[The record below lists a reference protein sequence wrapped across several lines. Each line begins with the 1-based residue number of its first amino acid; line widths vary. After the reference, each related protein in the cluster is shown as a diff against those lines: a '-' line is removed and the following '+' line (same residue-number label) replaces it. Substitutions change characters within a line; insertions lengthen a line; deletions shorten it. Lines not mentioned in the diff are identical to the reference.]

1 MDRGLIGPLLPLII
15 PYFGLTK
22 TEAGGLVSLFF
33 VGYLSTFVGGILSD
47 KYGRKKVVTPSVI
60 GFGIVTSITS
70 LVFSVLSFGI
80 VRVLTGI
87 LEGLQYPAAAAWV
100 SETFSQAERG
110 RALGIWET
118 GYSLGTLLGTLVA
131 TLLGAWLSWRAPWV
145 LAGVLSIIAGILM
158 AKYAVERPRRETP
171 GYDEQ
176 MALGPHPKPQF
187 KDALRIRNVWVVFV
201 LHGLYNFTFWMA
213 ASWLPSYAIDV
224 KGMEFIGGGLLTTV
238 LFAGIS
244 IGLILNGYLADK
256 IGRVK
261 SISLMSGL
269 AGIAMLIF
277 TQVSEPALIFIFI
290 ALAGILGAYISQ
302 VIALVTDT
310 TDPEIAGTAF
320 GIALFGGEV
329 GAVLGPIMGGYIADH
344 FGFQQAIYMLPVT
357 LFAACILVWL
367 AKETKFVESKELS
380 YAQE

>member
-1 MDRGLIGPLLPLII
+1 
-15 PYFGLTK
+15 
-22 TEAGGLVSLFF
+22 
-33 VGYLSTFVGGILSD
+33 
-47 KYGRKKVVTPSVI
+47 
-60 GFGIVTSITS
+60 
-70 LVFSVLSFGI
+70 
-80 VRVLTGI
+80 
-87 LEGLQYPAAAAWV
+87 
-100 SETFSQAERG
+100 
-110 RALGIWET
+110 
-118 GYSLGTLLGTLVA
+118 
-131 TLLGAWLSWRAPWV
+131 
-145 LAGVLSIIAGILM
+145 
-158 AKYAVERPRRETP
+158 
-171 GYDEQ
+171 
-176 MALGPHPKPQF
+176 
-187 KDALRIRNVWVVFV
+187 
-201 LHGLYNFTFWMA
+201 
-213 ASWLPSYAIDV
+213 
-224 KGMEFIGGGLLTTV
+224 MEFIGGGLLTTV

-310 TDPEIAGTAF
+310 TNPEIAGTAF

-367 AKETKFVESKELS
+367 AKETKFIESKELA